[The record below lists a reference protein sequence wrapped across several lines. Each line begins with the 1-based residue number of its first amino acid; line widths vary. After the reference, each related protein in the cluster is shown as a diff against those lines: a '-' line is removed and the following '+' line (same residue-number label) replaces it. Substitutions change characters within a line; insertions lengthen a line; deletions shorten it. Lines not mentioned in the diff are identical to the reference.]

1 MAEGENKLPEG
12 IELPAN
18 EDKSFRD
25 VVEKGFKPNPSPR
38 NMVSAFIRVN
48 RTGESLLRLLRRMG
62 KRETKKP
69 LEEKVPK

>member
-1 MAEGENKLPEG
+1 MSETEHIPSGATEGSG
-12 IELPAN
+12 Q
-18 EDKSFRD
+18 DKKFTD
-25 VVEKGFKPNPSPR
+25 VVEQGFRPNPSPR